1 MNKQEIYDYLN
12 KQNIWHEITEHDA
25 VCSMSEL
32 ISVELPYP
40 ECDAKNIFIHD
51 DKRQH
56 FYLITVKGDKRLN
69 SKQFRK
75 SHAMRPISFASD
87 DELMDLLGVKPG
99 SVTPLG
105 LLNDRELRVEFFIDS
120 DFWQGRQ
127 LIGVH
132 PCENTATVWLKIDD
146 LIDLIR
152 RHGNLVNVEK
162 F

>member
-1 MNKQEIYDYLN
+1 M
-12 KQNIWHEITEHDA
+12 
-25 VCSMSEL
+25 
-32 ISVELPYP
+32 
-40 ECDAKNIFIHD
+40 
-51 DKRQH
+51 
-56 FYLITVKGDKRLN
+56 
-69 SKQFRK
+69 
-75 SHAMRPISFASD
+75 
-87 DELMDLLGVKPG
+87 KPG

-146 LIDLIR
+146 LIDIIR
-152 RHGNLVNVEK
+152 RHGNLVNVEN